1 MATEFEARAGRQD
14 SGGGFFQQA
23 SRNRNVRL
31 VILVTGALYLT
42 AMIYGGG
49 MKRQVKTLQAINEQ
63 LKDAKREYRLSQMD
77 LRLRLA
83 AMQQLE
89 ARRQV
94 GLAIPLPRKPAI
106 IAGTQKHVG
115 EAVRLLGL
123 ADAAQTSNAD
133 LSDVLADLKK
143 AQRQTPQTDLAQIAA
158 RMDVA
163 LDKQVPDVLQNSAE
177 SDKAHPIIPPTMND
191 VPQLPGNDV
200 TNTGPQ

>member
-1 MATEFEARAGRQD
+1 MATEFEARAGGQNN
-14 SGGGFFQQA
+14 GGGFFQQA
-23 SRNRNVRL
+23 SRNRTVRL

-49 MKRQVKTLQAINEQ
+49 MKRQIKTLQVINEQ

-83 AMQQLE
+83 ALQQLE

-94 GLAIPLPRKPAI
+94 GLATMSAQTGDNV
-106 IAGTQKHVG
+106 GTQKHVG

-123 ADAAQTSNAD
+123 ANAAQTSNAD

-143 AQRQTPQTDLAQIAA
+143 AEGSSTSQTDLTQIAA
-158 RMDVA
+158 RIDIA
-163 LDKQVPDVLQNSAE
+163 LDKQVPDVLQNSADT
-177 SDKAHPIIPPTMND
+177 DKAHPITAPTMND